1 MDLKSVSTD
10 DLNREIKRRT
20 SEAAKLYQKRDQ
32 MLEEL
37 AALDERLNQSGGD
50 TANPRRS
57 SFGRRLKNAM
67 TLGDALA
74 ESMEIRAQVS
84 PAEAADLVVA
94 NGYQTVSRHFNM
106 MVSNTLAKDSRFRR
120 VSRGQYERVS

>member
-10 DLNREIKRRT
+10 DLNREIERRT
-20 SEAAKLYQKRDQ
+20 SEVAKLCRKRDQ
-32 MLEEL
+32 LLEEL
-37 AALDERLNQSGGD
+37 TTLDERLRQSGGG
-50 TANPRRS
+50 AVNPRQS
-57 SFGRRLKNAM
+57 SFGRRAKNTM

-84 PAEAADLVVA
+84 PAEAADLVIA

>member
-84 PAEAADLVVA
+84 PAEAADLVIA

>member
-37 AALDERLNQSGGD
+37 AALDEGLNQSGGD

-84 PAEAADLVVA
+84 PAEAADLVIA

-120 VSRGQYERVS
+120 VFRGQYERVS